1 MIFQVW
7 RRSNKQT
14 LQREIS
20 SNRNTMWM
28 KMPESVENDEM
39 SFRHGQEQQKLTSC
53 DFINQNYN
61 VDEDV

>member
-1 MIFQVW
+1 
-7 RRSNKQT
+7 
-14 LQREIS
+14 
-20 SNRNTMWM
+20 MWM